1 MDTHTD
7 SADSAARPATA
18 PTARTLAVT
27 QNVTLDGVIDATEGW
42 FDVADSEDE
51 AGDVVAVLR
60 EHMAVQDALILG
72 RTTFEQMRGFWPR
85 QDDDTTGIT
94 THLNAVQKYVPS
106 TTLDDPGWENT
117 TVWPGDLASEVRALK
132 ARPGRE
138 IGVTGSISVVHALMA
153 AGLVDE
159 YRLFVYPVALGRG
172 RRLFAD
178 GLAEPALRLV
188 EARPFRSGIVLLTY
202 RAGGA

>member
-1 MDTHTD
+1 MH
-7 SADSAARPATA
+7 ADSAAAPVAAT
-18 PTARTLAVT
+18 RTLAVT

-42 FDVADSEDE
+42 FDVADGEDE

-60 EHMAVQDALILG
+60 QHMAAQDALILG
-72 RTTFEQMRGFWPR
+72 RTTFEQMRGFWPL
-85 QDDDTTGIT
+85 QDDDATGIT
-94 THLNAVQKYVPS
+94 AHLDTVQKYVPS
-106 TTLDDPGWENT
+106 TTLDDPGWANT
-117 TVWPGDLASEVRALK
+117 TVWPGDLVGEVRALK

-138 IGVTGSISVVHALMA
+138 IGVTGSISVVHALIT

-159 YRLFVYPVALGRG
+159 YRLFVYPVVLGRG

-202 RAGGA
+202 RVGGS